1 MLWFGADCIHD
12 SYEACVRKE
21 QECGV
26 VLARK
31 THSCSFRTYGDSRD
45 RDEAERNRGT
55 RREGSDSRD
64 RDEAERNRG
73 TRRVRV
79 RQLNVNDILTKQ

>member
-45 RDEAERNRGT
+45 RDEAERNG
-55 RREGSDSRD
+55 
-64 RDEAERNRG
+64 G